1 MKHLLHKNIFAPF
14 AQPTSVIAPL
24 ERILL
29 DTILSRLPV
38 AALKATTTLFF
49 LQLLCL
55 SSLYAG
61 KTPVTSAFNMR
72 PQSLNGPRKVAGELP
87 GQNTHVHCPDIEIN
101 EWPNYD
107 AALLG
112 TFPRNLGKTG
122 IESFVT
128 ITPAHQKS
136 FNPLAI
142 ARSLFGD
149 DLYGN
154 TTCSTIKIQGS
165 KLVDR
170 DPRAWLAD
178 YFYLSENFDGSLS
191 FSPTIASTIIDF
203 NAYIGLDLL
212 LHGLYCRV
220 YAPYVRTQWHLNM
233 QEHTVAQTDGLVSP
247 GRFSPARI
255 TQDNLFSRA
264 SDFFAGATPPVFSQP
279 GAIGS
284 DPNAE
289 YTIVRNPL
297 TAHTISNNNCRTN
310 AHGFGQFRAE
320 LGYDLWQCPGSHLG
334 AYLAVAA
341 PSGTQS
347 KARSLFSPVIG
358 NGNHPEVGVGF
369 TGHWIFC
376 ASADETQQ
384 LGIYADALV
393 THLCSAQ
400 EERVYDLKN
409 KPMSRYMLAAK
420 HKPIVDG
427 GANLLQGNPVRSA
440 TGTERA
446 GYQFDNI
453 FTPVANLTGQ
463 KVNISVGA
471 QVDATVW
478 LAYTGDG
485 VSVECGYNLWLQT
498 AEKIQCGNKCGP
510 ALRTEQNTW
519 ALHGDELVFEYLP
532 NFPVGTPAFPF
543 RGTAL
548 AISASQSQATINHGT
563 NEGLPTIIP
572 TIIPPL
578 SAPFPVNTGEL
589 NFGID
594 QALFASASP
603 TVPNN
608 TPFELTGFVYREEA
622 VVPPVGRQ
630 TPFQSKLSIDPVFL
644 AETDINIK
652 PGTKNISHTFFSAI
666 GYTWQRAF
674 IAPYLGIGGQVEVG
688 GQQECGGQSTLSQW
702 GVWGK
707 IGILFN

>member
-112 TFPRNLGKTG
+112 TFPCNLGKTG

-220 YAPYVRTQWHLNM
+220 YAPYVSTEWHLNM

-255 TQDNLFSRA
+255 TQENLFSHA

-334 AYLAVAA
+334 AYLAAAA
-341 PSGTQS
+341 PNGTQS

-376 ASADETQQ
+376 ASADENQQ

-427 GANLLQGNPVRSA
+427 GANLLQGVTNYTIPSSIGSGIPA
-440 TGTERA
+440 N
-446 GYQFDNI
+446 YQFDSI
-453 FTPVANLTGQ
+453 FTPVANLTAQ
-463 KVNISVGA
+463 KVKSSVGA

-510 ALRTEQNTW
+510 ALRVEQNTW
-519 ALHGDELVFEYLP
+519 TLHGDGLVFEYFP
-532 NFPVGTPAFPF
+532 NFITTEPNSPF
-543 RGTAL
+543 SQKAL
-548 AISASQSQATINHGT
+548 AISASESEATINKGT
-563 NEGLPTIIP
+563 NEGLPVFIS
-572 TIIPPL
+572 PP
-578 SAPFPVNTGEL
+578 PPVNIDTGEQ
-589 NFGID
+589 NFGVD
-594 QALFASASP
+594 NALFSVASTTTTPSADSALTNFNYRAQTYRTASP
-603 TVPNN
+603 N
-608 TPFELTGFVYREEA
+608 PFI
-622 VVPPVGRQ
+622 
-630 TPFQSKLSIDPVFL
+630 FQSKLSIDPVFL